1 MQLTRGCRVGLTRL
15 RVIDSQVRVWSF
27 GGKQESQPNVLNN
40 GYGWIGEC
48 QVSQWIAASY
58 IISSQAGWV

>member
-1 MQLTRGCRVGLTRL
+1 MQLPVVAEWASLRL

-27 GGKQESQPNVLNN
+27 DGKQESQPKVLNN